1 MNWFLIALKKYA
13 TFSGRSRRS
22 EFWYFVLFYLIIYFV
37 LAVVDG
43 FTGTFD
49 AKSGMG
55 LLSALF
61 ALALIIPNLSVT
73 VRRLHDTNRSGWWV
87 LLSFVPLIG
96 QIALLVFLAQNGHA
110 GENRFG
116 PDPKDTPEGYTT
128 QLAG

>member
-1 MNWFLIALKKYA
+1 MNWFLLALKKYA
-13 TFSGRSRRS
+13 IFSGRSRRS

-37 LAVVDG
+37 LALLDG

-49 AKSGMG
+49 SDSGMG
-55 LLSALF
+55 LLSGLF

-87 LLSFVPLIG
+87 LLCLVPLIG
-96 QIALLVFLAQNGHA
+96 QIVLIVFMAKNGDV

-116 PDPKDTPEGYTT
+116 ADPKDEPNGFAT